1 MRKIILLLAVVTCMT
16 RAIAQ
21 EISSWNVY
29 PSYMIATQN
38 VTTGSYVFGL
48 MNGNLLRYD
57 TDDQT
62 VVTYNRLEHLSDV
75 GISHIAWCEEAK
87 NLVIVYS
94 NGNID
99 MMDLKE
105 NVWNLDDLKKSSLTN
120 KGINGVCIDGTTAYV
135 CTGFGF
141 VEVDVAQH
149 VILDT
154 YVLGR
159 NTTGVKLTDEYLYLC
174 DGGRVLSCPA
184 KANWKISTNWK
195 VSTDYVPADIAYAPT
210 EYNPAGGLYWH
221 SDGLKGLNG
230 YSKQGG
236 EYVHASG
243 PIQPNSPMRDL
254 FYRMHYV
261 GNRLL
266 VAGGINTSFS
276 IYNPTAAMIYENGV
290 WSYMDESP
298 LSELDSRISPYNT
311 THFVQDPTDD
321 SHHFSSP
328 YRTGLFE
335 YRDRKLVKI
344 YNSDN
349 SPLRSI
355 LPDKPNYYNY
365 TCAVALNFDG
375 EGNLWMANQ
384 ETDTIMRV
392 LTPEGKWHALYYE
405 AIDGTPNAFDYLFST
420 SGINFLVAHRDRGRG
435 FFGFTTNGT
444 LNTTA
449 DDRHILRT
457 TITNEDGTQYT
468 PDRFYCMTEDLDGQI
483 WCGTNLGLFVIEDPT
498 TYFNDD
504 FTFLQIKIP
513 RNDGSG
519 LADYLLSGVDVS
531 CVAVDGA
538 NRKWIGT
545 ATSGIYLVSADG
557 LETTHHFTTD
567 NSPILSNSIQCIVV
581 NPDNGEVLIGTDSG
595 LCSYMGNATEPE
607 EQLDYDNILAYPNP
621 VGPDYQGMVTI
632 DGLTD
637 NAEVKIC
644 SSTGQLINSGRS
656 NGGRFTWNLKTKQ
669 GRRVSS
675 GVYNVIANTAG
686 GKNAIVTRIVV
697 IK

>member
-1 MRKIILLLAVVTCMT
+1 
-16 RAIAQ
+16 
-21 EISSWNVY
+21 
-29 PSYMIATQN
+29 
-38 VTTGSYVFGL
+38 
-48 MNGNLLRYD
+48 
-57 TDDQT
+57 
-62 VVTYNRLEHLSDV
+62 
-75 GISHIAWCEEAK
+75 
-87 NLVIVYS
+87 
-94 NGNID
+94 
-99 MMDLKE
+99 
-105 NVWNLDDLKKSSLTN
+105 
-120 KGINGVCIDGTTAYV
+120 
-135 CTGFGF
+135 
-141 VEVDVAQH
+141 
-149 VILDT
+149 
-154 YVLGR
+154 
-159 NTTGVKLTDEYLYLC
+159 
-174 DGGRVLSCPA
+174 
-184 KANWKISTNWK
+184 
-195 VSTDYVPADIAYAPT
+195 
-210 EYNPAGGLYWH
+210 
-221 SDGLKGLNG
+221 
-230 YSKQGG
+230 
-236 EYVHASG
+236 
-243 PIQPNSPMRDL
+243 
-254 FYRMHYV
+254 
-261 GNRLL
+261 
-266 VAGGINTSFS
+266 
-276 IYNPTAAMIYENGV
+276 MIYENGV

-420 SGINFLVAHRDRGRG
+420 SGINFLIAHRDRGRG

-557 LETTHHFTTD
+557 LETIHHFTTD

-632 DGLTD
+632 DGLTN